1 MRISDMGPHPIPTRI
16 LPITVIA
23 KVILRRS
30 LQLTRA
36 LPMMVAMI
44 LAMILV
50 VKNSM
55 ASHHSLACCFP
66 IE

>member
-1 MRISDMGPHPIPTRI
+1 MGPHPIPTRI

-36 LPMMVAMI
+36 FPMTVAMI
-44 LAMILV
+44 LA
-50 VKNSM
+50 VKNLM
-55 ASHHSLACCFP
+55 ARHHSLACCFP